1 MADKEFLTHNQ
12 QMRHLRGSKKIA
24 CSGSADKEI
33 LCRIGYFNLVNG
45 YKHPFIAG
53 TAPSGT
59 HTYYRGTTIREIYA
73 LKLFDDE
80 LRALLLK
87 QITQVEEEVR
97 TLTAY
102 KFDEVN
108 LNGQITWYQIEAYD
122 QRLGGAALMK
132 AISRAYNDV
141 ERSSHSQD
149 YVQYYLEHHK
159 FIPTWIMAKVISF
172 SNFITFLN
180 CSKTEVKQ
188 AICQVY
194 GLFSPD
200 GRCDFSLLIG
210 SLQWLR
216 IVRNSCAHN
225 ERIYTMKSKGTRI
238 KTTYMDELA
247 KSYSAEHDKRIIDLL
262 VYLKYYCPHK
272 EYVDF
277 MEKFKQGLVALQ
289 GKIQPSAFNDV
300 RAALGIKDLSHLDKL
315 CENSKSIN
323 YNKLSKI

>member
-1 MADKEFLTHNQ
+1 M
-12 QMRHLRGSKKIA
+12 S
-24 CSGSADKEI
+24 
-33 LCRIGYFNLVNG
+33 
-45 YKHPFIAG
+45 YK
-53 TAPSGT
+53 
-59 HTYYRGTTIREIYA
+59 GTTIREIYA

-108 LNGQITWYQIEAYD
+108 ENGQITWYQIEAYD

-172 SNFITFLN
+172 SNFITFLK
-180 CSKTEVKQ
+180 CSKREVKQ
-188 AICQVY
+188 AICRVY
-194 GLFSPD
+194 GMISPD
-200 GRCDFSLLIG
+200 GRGDFGLLIG

-216 IVRNSCAHN
+216 MVRNSCAHN
-225 ERIYTMKSKGTRI
+225 ERIYTMQSKDARI
-238 KTTYMDELA
+238 KTTYMEGLA
-247 KSYSAEHDKRIIDLL
+247 KSYTAGPGKSDKRIIDLL

-272 EYVDF
+272 EYIAF
-277 MEKFKQGLVALQ
+277 MEKIKQALLALQ
-289 GKIQPSAFNDV
+289 EKIQPSAFDDV
-300 RAALGIKDLSHLDKL
+300 RAALGIKDLTHLDKL

-323 YNKLSKI
+323 YNKLSRI